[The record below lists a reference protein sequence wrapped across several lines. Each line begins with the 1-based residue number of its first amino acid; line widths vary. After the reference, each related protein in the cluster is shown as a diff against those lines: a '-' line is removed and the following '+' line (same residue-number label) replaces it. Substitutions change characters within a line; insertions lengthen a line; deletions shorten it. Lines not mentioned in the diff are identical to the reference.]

1 MKRLACALFVVA
13 VVGCRPDT
21 SQTLNTAQAIQDLG
35 DGISALR
42 QDNAEFQAQLD
53 SMRTVIAKQD
63 TIIRRLA
70 NLAGMPVQ

>member
-1 MKRLACALFVVA
+1 MKRFACAFFVVA
-13 VVGCRPDT
+13 LGGCRPDT
-21 SQTLNTAQAIQDLG
+21 TQGINTAQAIQDLG

-42 QDNAEFQAQLD
+42 QDNAEFQVQLD

-63 TIIRRLA
+63 TLIRRLA